1 MDDLKLEHLAEFCG
15 TLDYYAV
22 LGAKVTDGVHYIMQN
37 GYSWF
42 VTDTLAVIMCRPD
55 LRREPFLAVKL
66 KVDLEKSQADVAI
79 TDGNDKEFYRQFYQY
94 TDAKRDLTLFFE
106 EGVLLL
112 ASEH

>member
-1 MDDLKLEHLAEFCG
+1 MSDLTLEHLGEFTG

-22 LGAKVTDGVHYIMQN
+22 LGAKVTDGVRYIMEN

-42 VTDTLAVIMCRPD
+42 VTDALAVIMCRPD
-55 LRREPFLAVKL
+55 LRREPFLAIKL
-66 KVDLEKSQADVAI
+66 KVNAEKSEADVTI
-79 TDGNDKEFYRQFYQY
+79 TDGNEKQFYLQHCEY
-94 TDAKRDLTLFFE
+94 TDAKRNLTLFFE